1 MSNELKW
8 SKEVA
13 TILKE
18 AANDF
23 SQEVEK
29 LDYKWRVQRAAA
41 SIMALPEQYRQ
52 QELNALDFWF
62 GLDVHLALTG
72 SFDGV
77 PMAKKSIEE
86 ERRRGWSTD

>member
-1 MSNELKW
+1 MSNELQW

-13 TILKE
+13 NILQD

-29 LDYKWRVQRAAA
+29 LDYKWRVERAAA
-41 SIMALPEQYRQ
+41 SILALPAQYRE
-52 QELNALDFWF
+52 QELNAMEFWF
-62 GLDVHLALTG
+62 ALDVHRALNG
-72 SFDGV
+72 GFDGQ